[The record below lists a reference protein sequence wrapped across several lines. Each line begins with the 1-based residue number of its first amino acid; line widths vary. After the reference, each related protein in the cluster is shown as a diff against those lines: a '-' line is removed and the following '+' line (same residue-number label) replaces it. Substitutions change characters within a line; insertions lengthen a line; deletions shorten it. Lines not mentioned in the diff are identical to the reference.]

1 MKQVQKGF
9 TLIELMIVVAIIGI
23 LAAVAIPA
31 YQDYITKAKVAK
43 IASAV
48 SSVQNAIGQFSQ
60 DNGGSFAGLTAAD
73 MWTSLGLAGA
83 PTTTTEVSGISVTA
97 TTGAIVATVATA
109 VSTKTDGT
117 ACAVTFTPSVG
128 NTSLKW
134 AVTTTCKAPVDTI
147 VQKWN

>member
-31 YQDYITKAKVAK
+31 YQDYITKAKFSK

-48 SSVQNAIGQFSQ
+48 SSLQTALADYAQN
-60 DNGGSFAGLTAAD
+60 NGGAFPTTADA
-73 MWTSLGLAGA
+73 WTSLGLAGA
-83 PTTTTEVSGISVTA
+83 PTTTTEVSGLTVSTA
-97 TTGAIVATVATA
+97 GVITATVAAGVIGAT
-109 VSTKTDGT
+109 SCGN
-117 ACAVTFTPSVG
+117 VTFTPTVG

-134 AVTTTCKAPVDTI
+134 AVATTCAAPAPALVA
-147 VQKWN
+147 KWN